1 MNELLPTSSHPGW
14 EGTTLYVGLTPHTVL
29 CHLHQPDTSS
39 RRSTAV
45 LFCPPFG
52 WDEMT
57 SYRARRNWAQR
68 LAQAGYPAVRFDLP
82 TTGDSGGGPREPAR
96 VALWVDAT
104 AQMVAWVRERTG
116 AQRIALVGLGL
127 GGLLAW
133 QAAADGADVQ
143 DLLLWGVPA
152 SGRAMLREH
161 RAYAQVIAAGAVG
174 EDQPTVTGE
183 QEDEELVG
191 YMLTANAEAE
201 LRALK
206 PTQQQPPRPL
216 ERVLLFGRDDVPVP
230 AAQEEY
236 FARAASVVETEAT
249 ADYDS
254 LFALPAHARTPWT
267 TIERTIVWLEAGERN
282 GDQGGAAHA
291 QAVGTPGRGPQQ
303 FESVEFEH
311 EGSRLREEPVE
322 LELGGYRISG
332 ILTTPL
338 DASPA
343 NATALLLSAGAL
355 RRTGLSRTW
364 VEIARRWAGRG
375 VASLRFDQPGIGDS
389 TGDET
394 QLVSDRVLYDPAET
408 QIVLGAMDW
417 LARRGLPERYVA
429 VGSCSGAYWSLQ
441 AALADQRVVAT
452 LMIGLYAVQWSEQLV
467 AERATAQ
474 AFSALRSRFWKR
486 LANGSIS
493 AGELR
498 RKLQELSPR
507 RVGGRLA
514 GSGEGQEAEHL
525 KTALEALRDRRTEAL
540 FVLFEGQPMLRQLV
554 RGGYLAQLEQWP
566 NVMVER
572 VLSPDNL
579 FRGLPL
585 QQQVH
590 ASVDKALDRVVGAD
604 HPARL
609 LPAP

>member
-1 MNELLPTSSHPGW
+1 MNELSPTSSRPAW

-29 CHLHQPDTSS
+29 CHLHEPDVSS

-82 TTGDSGGGPREPAR
+82 TTGDSGGGPREHAR

-116 AQRIALVGLGL
+116 AQRIAMVGLGL

-133 QAAADGADVQ
+133 QAAADGAEVQ
-143 DLLLWGVPA
+143 DLVLWGVPA

-174 EDQPTVTGE
+174 EDQPTVTA

-191 YMLTANAEAE
+191 YMLTANTEAE

-216 ERVLLFGRDDVPVP
+216 ERVLLLGRDDVPVP

-236 FARAASVVETEAT
+236 FAQAAAVVQTEAT
-249 ADYDS
+249 EDYDS
-254 LFALPAHARTPWT
+254 LFALPAHARNPWT
-267 TIERTIVWLEAGERN
+267 TIERTIAWLQAGERN
-282 GDQGGAAHA
+282 GDEDGGEHA
-291 QAVGTPGRGPQQ
+291 PAVRIPGRAPRA
-303 FESVEFEH
+303 FESVEFEY

-322 LELGGYRISG
+322 LELGGHRISG
-332 ILTTPL
+332 ILSTPL
-338 DASPA
+338 DARPA

-364 VEIARRWAGRG
+364 VEVARRWAGRG
-375 VASLRFDQPGIGDS
+375 VSSLRLDQPGIGDS
-389 TGDET
+389 TGDES
-394 QLVSDRVLYDPAET
+394 QLVSDRVLYDPAQT

-417 LARRGLPERYVA
+417 LAERGLPERYVA
-429 VGSCSGAYWSLQ
+429 VGSCSGAYWSLH
-441 AALADQRVVAT
+441 AALADRRVVSA
-452 LMIGLYAVQWSEQLV
+452 LMIGLYAAEWSEQLV

-498 RKLQELSPR
+498 RKLQEVSPR
-507 RVGGRLA
+507 RVGGRLV
-514 GSGEGQEAEHL
+514 GSAEGQEAEHL
-525 KTALEALRDRRTEAL
+525 KAALEALRDRRTEAL
-540 FVLFEGQPMLRQLV
+540 FVLFEGQPILRQLL

-566 NVMVER
+566 NLMVER

-590 ASVDKALDRVVGAD
+590 ASVDHALDRIIGAD